1 MTKQSKPPLMKIVF
15 MASLPD
21 ILSAITLAG
30 SADSGARIKLDIP
43 ASDVG
48 AAILLQQQGAGKL
61 LKVTIEVIE
70 QTMGK
75 NADKARDS
83 TPDDDVDELMAQL
96 KDLE

>member
-1 MTKQSKPPLMKIVF
+1 MVKPKTPAMKIVF

-75 NADKARDS
+75 NADSAKDTDADDLLSQLRDM
-83 TPDDDVDELMAQL
+83 E
-96 KDLE
+96 